1 MSIPIDALDRRII
14 RILQKD
20 VRASYKSIG
29 DKLGCSHNTV
39 RMRMDRMLSEGILRL
54 MAVTSPQK
62 VGFETTAFIGVRV
75 EPHALEAVGE
85 ALTARR
91 EISYIGHTI
100 GEQDI
105 MLLGHF
111 ESNQQLFHFVN
122 RVVAQLPGVLG
133 VNTSIICE
141 TLRGLPARY
150 EPLLIDPPSEDQDK
164 SSERPIGATA

>member
-1 MSIPIDALDRRII
+1 MSTPIDALDRRII

-20 VRASYKSIG
+20 VRASYKSIA
-29 DKLGCSHNTV
+29 DTLGCSHNTV

-54 MAVTSPQK
+54 MAVTSPHK

-91 EISYIGHTI
+91 ELSYIGHTI

-150 EPLLIDPPSEDQDK
+150 EPLLAESPAGEEDEP
-164 SSERPIGATA
+164 SERPVGATA